1 MFKKTIKNTTILT
14 SGTFVSRI
22 LGFIRDILVANFFG
36 TSGLLEA
43 FLVAFRLPN
52 LFRSIFAEGFVDA
65 VATPVLSEHRKDKDR
80 LFELGNRMI
89 TVVTGAMI
97 LFTAIGILLSKY
109 LVMVIAPGFVS
120 DPYKFQLAVSF
131 TRITFFYLVL
141 IGFAANSM
149 AMLCALKKF
158 FVFSINPAFL
168 NISFIVGVIFFH
180 KYLQDY
186 ILVVCVL
193 VAGVLQVLFPLIS
206 LRRIGFRLKFHLRK
220 ALADSEIVKM
230 GKLFVPR
237 IWASI
242 VYHLSVLIDTA
253 FSSLSAIVGA
263 GALAAV
269 YYANRIIQFPFALIA
284 LSISRVAVV
293 DLSSYHKEGNIDNFK
308 KLFVFSF
315 QNIFFFIVPVV
326 SLFIFLSGPIID
338 VLFKRGE
345 FDAYSLAQTS
355 QALFFYAMGLFFFCL
370 VKLLVHSFYALKDTA
385 TPAKTASVSL
395 IVNIV
400 LSAILMFPLGIGGV
414 ALGSGLAALFNCL
427 LLYRILHRRIG
438 AIDWEKTKQQALKIT
453 LLSLG
458 TGAICRLLWNI
469 LELNR
474 YAKMAIT
481 LIFAT
486 VIFFSIGYILHLK
499 QIRYLKEIITKKH

>member
-14 SGTFVSRI
+14 TGTFISRI
-22 LGFIRDILVANFFG
+22 LGFVRDILVAKFFG
-36 TSGLLEA
+36 TGGLLEA

-65 VATPVLSEHRKDKDR
+65 VATPVLSEYRKDKDK

-97 LFTAIGILLSKY
+97 IFTAIGILISKY
-109 LVMVIAPGFVS
+109 LVMVVAPGFVS
-120 DPYKFQLAVSF
+120 NPYKFQLAVSF

-141 IGFAANSM
+141 IGFATNSM
-149 AMLCALKKF
+149 AILCALKRF

-168 NISFIVGVIFFH
+168 NLSFIIGVLFFQ
-180 KYLQDY
+180 KYLQEY
-186 ILVVCVL
+186 ILVICVI
-193 VAGVLQVLFPLIS
+193 VAGFLQVLFPLIS
-206 LRRIGFRLKFHLRK
+206 LRRIGFRLKFRLRQ
-220 ALADSEIVKM
+220 ALSDSVIIKM

-253 FSSLSAIVGA
+253 FSSLSTIVGA
-263 GALAAV
+263 GALAAI
-269 YYANRIIQFPFALIA
+269 YYANRLIQFPFALIA

-293 DLSSYHKEGNIDNFK
+293 DLSSYHKEGNIDDFK

-326 SLFIFLSGPIID
+326 SLFLFLSNPIID

-345 FDAYSLAQTS
+345 FDAYSLNQTS
-355 QALFFYAMGLFFFCL
+355 QALFFYAIGLFFFCL
-370 VKLLVHSFYALKDTA
+370 VKLLVHSFYSLKDTA
-385 TPAKTASVSL
+385 TPAKTASLSL
-395 IVNIV
+395 VVNII

-414 ALGSGLAALFNCL
+414 ALGSGLAALFNCV
-427 LLYRILHRRIG
+427 LLYRVLHKRIG
-438 AIDWEKTKQQALKIT
+438 AIDWQQTKQQAIKVII
-453 LLSLG
+453 LSLAV
-458 TGAICRLLWNI
+458 GAISRLLWNI
-469 LELNR
+469 LELSK
-474 YAKMAIT
+474 YIKIGIVFVLAT
-481 LIFAT
+481 LIFFC
-486 VIFFSIGYILHLK
+486 VGYVLGLK
-499 QIRYLKEIITKKH
+499 QIRYLKEIITSKQ